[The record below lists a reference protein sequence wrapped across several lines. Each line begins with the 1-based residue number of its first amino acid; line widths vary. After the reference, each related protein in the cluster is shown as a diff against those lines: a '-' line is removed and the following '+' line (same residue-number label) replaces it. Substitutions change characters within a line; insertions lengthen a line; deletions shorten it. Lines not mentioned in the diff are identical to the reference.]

1 MSDAQRPSPFLDAA
15 AAIPA
20 LAGDGWRGEA
30 RRFVEAA
37 LGIARARA
45 RFAHAALAGEPAEAL
60 LAGFRLTLDAAG
72 VHEAI
77 PASGAA
83 LVVSNHP
90 FGGADALAQIA
101 LCLRRRRDFF
111 ILANEVAA
119 SAPGI
124 GRHFLPLS
132 ILGGRDA
139 ARKNAA
145 TLKSALDHLRGGG
158 LLGVFPA
165 GEVSTWRPPLGR
177 VADGPWSP
185 HVAAL
190 AVKAGALVL
199 PLRFFG
205 HNPPWFHLAG
215 ALHPFVRTAL
225 LPHTLLAA
233 GGRPVV
239 CRAGEPIAPSEL
251 AAQPADERIAFLRR
265 RLEAVPFP

>member
-1 MSDAQRPSPFLDAA
+1 MPTDPRPTPFLDAA
-15 AAIPA
+15 SALPA
-20 LAGDGWRGEA
+20 LAGEGWRGGM
-30 RRFVEAA
+30 RRLVEAT
-37 LGIARARA
+37 LGVTRARA
-45 RFAHAALAGEPAEAL
+45 VFENAARCEQPAEAL
-60 LAGFRLTLDAAG
+60 LAGFGLELDAVG
-72 VHEAI
+72 VVGAI
-77 PASGAA
+77 PARGAA

-101 LCLRRRRDFF
+101 LCLRRRPDFF
-111 ILANEVAA
+111 VLANEVAA
-119 SAPGI
+119 RAPGI

-145 TLKSALDHLRGGG
+145 TLKTALDHLRGGG

-165 GEVSTWRPPLGR
+165 GEVSTWRPRLGR

-185 HVAAL
+185 HIAAL
-190 AVKAGALVL
+190 AVKAAAPVL

-205 HNPPWFHLAG
+205 RNPPWFHLAG

-225 LPHTLLAA
+225 LPHALLAA

-239 CRAGEPIAPSEL
+239 CRAGDPIEPEEL

-265 RLEAVPFP
+265 CLEAVPFP

>member
-1 MSDAQRPSPFLDAA
+1 MPSAPPPALFLDAA
-15 AAIPA
+15 AALPA
-20 LAGDGWRGEA
+20 LAGGGWRGGL
-30 RRFVEAA
+30 RRFVEAT
-37 LGIARARA
+37 LGVTRARA
-45 RFAHAALAGEPAEAL
+45 VFENAARSGQPAEAL
-60 LAGFRLTLDAAG
+60 LAGFGLTLDAAG

-77 PASGAA
+77 PAAGAA

-145 TLKSALDHLRGGG
+145 TLKAALDHLRGGG

-165 GEVSTWRPPLGR
+165 GEVSTWRPHLGR

-190 AVKAGALVL
+190 AVKAAAPVL

-205 HNPPWFHLAG
+205 RNPPWFHLAG
-215 ALHPFVRTAL
+215 ALHPLVRTAL
-225 LPHTLLAA
+225 LPHALLAA
-233 GGRPVV
+233 GGRALA
-239 CRAGEPIAPSEL
+239 CRAGEPIAPGEL